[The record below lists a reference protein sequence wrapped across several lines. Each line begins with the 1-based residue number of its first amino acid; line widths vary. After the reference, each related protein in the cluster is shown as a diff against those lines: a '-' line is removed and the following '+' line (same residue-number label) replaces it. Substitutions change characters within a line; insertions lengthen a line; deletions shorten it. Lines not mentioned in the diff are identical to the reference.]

1 MCERGNMMKL
11 LIDTIQREAVIKSED
26 IVDVSSF
33 LNMRINPPLLNEIG
47 LAFADHYKDYDFDMF
62 VTVESSGIAPS
73 VFASLH
79 AGKPLV
85 IIKKSDKVMPH
96 MLQQENTSF
105 TKHVSY
111 YLTVNEAF
119 IANKKIVLLD
129 DFLARGHVVTNVE
142 ILLNKAHAT
151 LVSTGIVI
159 SKNFQAG
166 YTELTKAGKDLFC
179 LAQIKQIDTKT
190 DTIIF
195 EQ

>member
-1 MCERGNMMKL
+1 MKL
-11 LIDTIQREAVIKSED
+11 LIDTIKREAVIKSED
-26 IVDVSSF
+26 VIDVSSF
-33 LNMRINPPLLNEIG
+33 LNMQIDTPLLNEIG
-47 LAFADHYKDYDFDMF
+47 RSFADHYKDYDFDLF

-85 IIKKSDKVMPH
+85 VIKKSNKIMPH
-96 MLQQENTSF
+96 LLQQENTSF
-105 TKHVSY
+105 TKEVSY
-111 YLTVNEAF
+111 YLTVNASF
-119 IANKKIVLLD
+119 IANKRIILLD
-129 DFLARGHVVTNVE
+129 DFLARGNVVTNVE
-142 ILLNKAHAT
+142 ILLAQADAC

-179 LAQIKQIDTKT
+179 LAQIKQIDPAT

-195 EQ
+195 ER